1 MAVVGLT
8 VKYASTYGGLAA
20 GTTVSNVQN
29 IAINQ
34 GRQAQLD
41 QYQAGTCQI
50 TLRYPTGYASPI
62 AAFVPGQIIGVYDS
76 DNIYSG
82 FELFIGRIAD
92 VEVDYG
98 IPYGGGVGPAD
109 YCILTC
115 ESRYAEFGRV
125 QGLGYSMAAGTGTA
139 QLAACQTQTGYNL
152 TTVNWGSYNP
162 SFAATTVNTTWGDW
176 INQFVLTMNG
186 RINENSSG
194 LGILTQYSTSTPS
207 FDFSDVASPL
217 SGIYPYQQIGFHS
230 LADNYY
236 TQVTVT
242 PESYAAQT
250 VSSGSA
256 PYRTYQVNTL
266 NASTSQALDYAN
278 YLLSN
283 YNTPTVRIAS
293 IGYSQNTQIAIQRFF
308 PSTQYV
314 GSAGTVTFRG
324 TTYYCIIEGYSYN
337 ATPDQIFCTVYVSA
351 QDLNAYLKLDNLVY
365 GRLNYNKLGY

>member
-1 MAVVGLT
+1 MAVVGFT

-20 GTTVSNVQN
+20 GTTVSNVQQVS
-29 IAINQ
+29 ISQ

-50 TLRYPTGYASPI
+50 TIRYPTGYSSPI
-62 AAFVPGQIIGVYDS
+62 SAFVPGQIIGVYDT
-76 DNIYSG
+76 DMIYSG

-98 IPYGGGVGPAD
+98 IPYSGGVGPTD

-115 ESRYAEFGRV
+115 ESRYAEFGRMLG
-125 QGLGYSMAAGTGTA
+125 QGYVMAAGTGTA
-139 QLAACQTQTGYNL
+139 QLATCQTQTGYNL
-152 TTVNWGSYNP
+152 TTINWGSYNP
-162 SFAATTVNTTWGDW
+162 TFAGTTVNGTWGDW

-186 RINENSSG
+186 RINEDSAG

-207 FDFSDVASPL
+207 FEFSDVPTAL

-250 VSSGSA
+250 ASSGSA
-256 PYRTYQVNTL
+256 PYRTYQVNTF
-266 NASTSQALDYAN
+266 NSSTSQATDYAN
-278 YLLSN
+278 YLLNN
-283 YNTPTVRIAS
+283 YKTPTVRIAS
-293 IGYSQNTQIAIQRFF
+293 IGYSQNVQVAVQRFF

-314 GSAGTVTFRG
+314 GSRGSITFRG
-324 TTYYCIIEGYSYN
+324 TKYYCIIEGYSYS
-337 ATPDQIFCTVYVSA
+337 ATPDQISCTIYVSG
-351 QDLNAYLKLDNLVY
+351 QDLNAYFIIDNPVY
-365 GRLNYNKLGY
+365 GTLNNNKLGY